1 MIPDKQK
8 RKAGFLDPIHPR
20 FWQNP
25 LTFHVEVTV
34 KIGRTRTIE
43 DSDSSITKLFI
54 CINVNIHFFLTLQK
68 LKEKEEVQAT
78 WVLLIAGGLEQ
89 LTEVT

>member
-1 MIPDKQK
+1 MILDKQK
-8 RKAGFLDPIHPR
+8 RKASFLDPIHPW

-34 KIGRTRTIE
+34 KIGWTWTIE
-43 DSDSSITKLFI
+43 DSDSSITELFI

-68 LKEKEEVQAT
+68 LKKKEE
-78 WVLLIAGGLEQ
+78 L
-89 LTEVT
+89 